1 MKIEYNEI
9 VKINNKV
16 LYVSIPAKLHQGAI
30 SAGDAVKV
38 VIEKGG
44 APE

>member
-9 VKINNKV
+9 VKNNNTV
-16 LYVSIPAKLHQGAI
+16 LYVSIPAKLNQGNI
-30 SAGDAVKV
+30 SVGDAVKV
-38 VIEKGG
+38 IIEKRG